1 MEKSFIMKTNFTE
14 KNFFTEKNIN
24 GNVKNHI
31 SFRKYIFTQ
40 KMFALKIKYKSFLT
54 ICSFCKK
61 IFLIIKNVFVKIS

>member
-1 MEKSFIMKTNFTE
+1 MKTNFTE

-54 ICSFCKK
+54 ICSFC
-61 IFLIIKNVFVKIS
+61 